1 VILVRPETTP
11 DDIKG
16 IIAAQ
21 GVLTS
26 RGGMTSHAAVVTRG
40 MGKPAVVGCES
51 ITIDMEKEHFVTAS
65 GVVVKKGDVI
75 TIDGSTGHVMLGE
88 VPTIE
93 PEMTEELKVLLEWAD
108 ERRRLGVR
116 ANADTPEA
124 ARKAREFGAEGIGLC
139 RTERMFNAP
148 DRLPIV
154 REMIMA
160 DDRRGEEGGS
170 GEALPDAAPGLQ
182 GDLQG
187 DEGPAGDGEAPR
199 PAAPRVPPAR

>member
-1 VILVRPETTP
+1 MGKAGEKVILVRPETTP

-40 MGKPAVVGCES
+40 MGKPAVVGCEE
-51 ITIDMEKEHFVTAS
+51 ITIDLEKEQFVTAS

-75 TIDGSTGHVMLGE
+75 TIDGSTGYVMLGE

-93 PEMTEELKVLLEWAD
+93 PEMTEELKVLLKWAD

-124 ARKAREFGAEGIGLC
+124 ARKAREFGA
-139 RTERMFNAP
+139 
-148 DRLPIV
+148 
-154 REMIMA
+154 
-160 DDRRGEEGGS
+160 RG
-170 GEALPDAAPGLQ
+170 
-182 GDLQG
+182 
-187 DEGPAGDGEAPR
+187 
-199 PAAPRVPPAR
+199 